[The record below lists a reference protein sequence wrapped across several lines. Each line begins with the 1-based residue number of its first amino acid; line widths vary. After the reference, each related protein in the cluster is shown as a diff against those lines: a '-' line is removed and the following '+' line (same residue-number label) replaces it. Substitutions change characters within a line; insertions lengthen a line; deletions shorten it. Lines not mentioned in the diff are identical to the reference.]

1 MSDYVVEIVLYEVS
15 FPLERTF
22 FHGKTHVGDI
32 GKKEVVSQLYGKFA
46 FFSAMVSFRAGSP
59 CFRVPRFCSYRYRQ
73 EKGLADPVVNRG
85 R

>member
-1 MSDYVVEIVLYEVS
+1 MKFRFHLKGPSSTERRMLEILV
-15 FPLERTF
+15 
-22 FHGKTHVGDI
+22 
-32 GKKEVVSQLYGKFA
+32 KKEVVSQLYGKFA